1 MAISQRFSL
10 AASSRLEGIGNS
22 LALKT
27 LVALRGPELEFH
39 GAPCIFEQRRKE
51 RKEASPTT
59 FRSAPSSLQCC
70 LTLFGSRSSAGEA
83 EGYYE
88 THN

>member
-1 MAISQRFSL
+1 MAISQRFLL

-27 LVALRGPELEFH
+27 LVSLRGPELEFH
-39 GAPCIFEQRRKE
+39 GAPCIFERRKE

-59 FRSAPSSLQCC
+59 FRSAPSCLQCC